1 MAHKFEKNKT
11 VTHLTWAPCAEDVAE
26 PWPLDHPQCQHVVGM
41 GICHMLENLQNT
53 ILGRLFKRRL
63 DCV

>member
-1 MAHKFEKNKT
+1 M
-11 VTHLTWAPCAEDVAE
+11 VTNLTWAPCAEDVAE
-26 PWPLDHPQCQHVVGM
+26 PSPLDHPHCQHVVGM

-53 ILGRLFKRRL
+53 MGQLFKRSL